1 MLLMATGVSLVVGS
15 LLGLVL
21 AALLTSISEND
32 RMVDETMAEI
42 ATGRSSRPALG
53 VRPQ

>member
-1 MLLMATGVSLVVGS
+1 MLILATGVSLVVGS

-21 AALLTSISEND
+21 AALLTSLSEND
-32 RMVDETMAEI
+32 RMVDKTMAEI
-42 ATGRSSRPALG
+42 ATGRSSHPALG